1 MIRTSG
7 CPVLRCVSERRGFCR
22 YRLHENQMTHL
33 LTCSRTRPKT
43 AIVENVLAPSCK
55 IEVCPKRCETR
66 LRWALLIQK
75 KKTRSRA
82 IEKPCAYWPSKSPMR
97 IQKPFRMISLRK
109 IRQQLPWIDILT
121 KNTGGWGYIPTYRA
135 WSESSR
141 PSFTDSTST
150 GAGCTCS
157 PCNKMLGHS
166 AFLHKQLDV
175 TPEVDAHR
183 FSARARRRRSRQ
195 TCR

>member
-1 MIRTSG
+1 MRNPTALDSFNPTQQRTGS
-7 CPVLRCVSERRGFCR
+7 
-22 YRLHENQMTHL
+22 T
-33 LTCSRTRPKT
+33 
-43 AIVENVLAPSCK
+43 
-55 IEVCPKRCETR
+55 
-66 LRWALLIQK
+66 
-75 KKTRSRA
+75 A
-82 IEKPCAYWPSKSPMR
+82 IEKPCAYWPSKSSMR

-157 PCNKMLGHS
+157 PCDTGAGSTWSPCNKMLGHS

-183 FSARARRRRSRQ
+183 FSARARRRRSRR
-195 TCR
+195 TCP

>member
-1 MIRTSG
+1 MRNPTALDSFNPTQQRTE
-7 CPVLRCVSERRGFCR
+7 P
-22 YRLHENQMTHL
+22 
-33 LTCSRTRPKT
+33 
-43 AIVENVLAPSCK
+43 
-55 IEVCPKRCETR
+55 
-66 LRWALLIQK
+66 
-75 KKTRSRA
+75 RA
-82 IEKPCAYWPSKSPMR
+82 IEKPCAYWPSKSSMR
-97 IQKPFRMISLRK
+97 IRKPFRMISLRK

-157 PCNKMLGHS
+157 PCDTGAGSTWSPCDTGAGSTWSPCNNRRATPS